1 MSNPERMQHDKAT
14 ILSIIKYFLI
24 SIVAVIFI
32 YAGFRLFIILL
43 PFVFGFILARLSI
56 AIVTAVKNQV
66 YDIGQFIRRR
76 RERKSAQA
84 PEPAPAP
91 GTQKATLPAV
101 RRKLGR
107 YPQGLARSRS
117 EKRLIIV
124 VYVLLIVLIFGMFVG
139 VIVAGVDQL
148 RSLANYLPEIFGD
161 ADFLLR
167 IVDYLESLSARLGGF
182 IPPQYLSML
191 ENELANLQQRILQEV
206 PRIVTAILNGIASF
220 AGNLPIIFFV
230 IVVIIMSGYYFIS
243 DSRNM
248 YIFMRRNV
256 ISKQFREKTV
266 RLINTLFSTLFRVIG
281 GYLFLLILTF
291 AMALVGLLLIRM
303 PYAVIIALVAAIV
316 DFLPVLGLSATM
328 IPVAIYLFINGQ
340 ILRGLG
346 ALIVLAV
353 MTMIRRVIEPAV
365 LGNAMRLHPM
375 ATLTSMIVGI
385 AVYGLA
391 GILIGPIIMVVAK
404 EILSLYGI
412 DNKLRTFFGDI
423 LNRFSA

>member
-32 YAGFRLFIILL
+32 YAGFRLFVILL

-56 AIVTAVKNQV
+56 AVVTAAKNQV
-66 YDIGQFIRRR
+66 YGIGQFLRRR
-76 RERKSAQA
+76 RERKSAPA

-91 GTQKATLPAV
+91 ETQKAALPAV

-139 VIVAGVDQL
+139 VIVAGVGQL
-148 RSLANYLPEIFGD
+148 RSLAAYLPDLFSNT
-161 ADFLLR
+161 DFFLR
-167 IVDYLESLSARLGGF
+167 IVDYLESLSSRLGGF

-191 ENELANLQQRILQEV
+191 ETELANLQQRILQEV
-206 PRIVTAILNGIASF
+206 PRVVTAILNGLASF

-230 IVVIIMSGYYFIS
+230 IVVTIMSGYYFIA

-291 AMALVGLLLIRM
+291 AMALAGLLLIRM

-328 IPVAIYLFINGQ
+328 IPVAIYWFINGQ
-340 ILRGLG
+340 IWQGLG

-375 ATLTSMIVGI
+375 ATLASMIVGI
-385 AVYGLA
+385 AVYGIA
-391 GILIGPIIMVVAK
+391 GILIGPIIMVIAK

-423 LNRFSA
+423 LNRFST

>member
-1 MSNPERMQHDKAT
+1 MSSPERMQHDKAT

-24 SIVAVIFI
+24 LVVAVVFI
-32 YAGFRLFIILL
+32 YAGFRLFVILL

-56 AIVTAVKNQV
+56 AIVTAAKNLI
-66 YDIGQFIRRR
+66 YDIGQYLHKRKERRN
-76 RERKSAQA
+76 
-84 PEPAPAP
+84 APAAAP
-91 GTQKATLPAV
+91 AETPETQNASLPAG

-124 VYVLLIVLIFGMFVG
+124 VYILLIVLIFGMFVG
-139 VIVAGVDQL
+139 VIIAGVGQL
-148 RSLANYLPEIFGD
+148 RSLAAYLPEIFSD
-161 ADFLLR
+161 TDFFLR
-167 IVDYLESLSARLGGF
+167 IVDYLENLSAKLGGF
-182 IPPQYLSML
+182 IPPQYLSLL
-191 ENELANLQQRILQEV
+191 ETELANLQQRILQEV

-220 AGNLPIIFFV
+220 AGNLPIIFFI
-230 IVVIIMSGYYFIS
+230 IVVTIMSGYYFIA
-243 DSRNM
+243 DSRSM

-291 AMALVGLLLIRM
+291 AMALGGLLLIQM

-328 IPVAIYLFINGQ
+328 IPVAIYWFINGQ
-340 ILRGLG
+340 IWQGLG
-346 ALIVLAV
+346 ALIVLVV

-375 ATLTSMIVGI
+375 ATLAAMIVGI

-391 GILIGPIIMVVAK
+391 GILIGPIIMVIAK

-412 DNKLRTFFGDI
+412 DEKLRTFFGDV
-423 LNRFSA
+423 LNRFST

>member
-1 MSNPERMQHDKAT
+1 MSNPERIQHDKAT

-24 SIVAVIFI
+24 FIVAVIFI

-56 AIVTAVKNQV
+56 ATVTAVKNLIF
-66 YDIGQFIRRR
+66 DIGQFLRRR
-76 RERKSAQA
+76 RERKVSPPVTASAVE
-84 PEPAPAP
+84 PEKVPL
-91 GTQKATLPAV
+91 QAV

-139 VIVAGVDQL
+139 VIIAGVGQL
-148 RSLANYLPEIFGD
+148 RSLASYLPDLFSNT
-161 ADFLLR
+161 DFFLR
-167 IVDYLESLSARLGGF
+167 VVDYLENLSSRLGGF

-191 ENELANLQQRILQEV
+191 ETELANLQQRILQEV
-206 PRIVTAILNGIASF
+206 PRIVTAILNGLASF

-230 IVVIIMSGYYFIS
+230 IVVIVMSGYYFIA

-248 YIFMRRNV
+248 YVFLRRNV

-291 AMALVGLLLIRM
+291 AMALAGLLLIRM
-303 PYAVIIALVAAIV
+303 PYAIIIALVAAIV

-340 ILRGLG
+340 ILQGLG

-353 MTMIRRVIEPAV
+353 MTMIRRVVEPAV

-375 ATLTSMIVGI
+375 ATLAAMIVGI
-385 AVYGLA
+385 AVYGIA
-391 GILIGPIIMVVAK
+391 GILIGPIIMVIAK

-412 DNKLRTFFGDI
+412 DNKLRAFFGDI

>member
-24 SIVAVIFI
+24 FIVAVIFF
-32 YAGFRLFIILL
+32 YAGFRLFVILL
-43 PFVFGFILARLSI
+43 PFVFGYILARLSI
-56 AIVTAVKNQV
+56 AIVTSIKNLF
-66 YDIGQFIRRR
+66 YDFGRYLHRRKH
-76 RERKSAQA
+76 RKTAPMAIPESA
-84 PEPAPAP
+84 PEK
-91 GTQKATLPAV
+91 QKTTLPAS

-107 YPQGLARSRS
+107 YPQGLARSRG

-124 VYVLLIVLIFGMFVG
+124 VYILLIVLIFGMFAG
-139 VIVAGVDQL
+139 VIVAGVGQL
-148 RSLANYLPEIFGD
+148 RSLAAYLPEIFGD

-167 IVDYLESLSARLGGF
+167 LVDYLENLSTRLGGF

-191 ENELANLQQRILQEV
+191 ETELANLQQRILQEV
-206 PRIVTAILNGIASF
+206 PGVVTAILNGIAGF

-230 IVVIIMSGYYFIS
+230 IVVIIMSGYYFIA

-281 GYLFLLILTF
+281 GYLFLLIFTF
-291 AMALVGLLLIRM
+291 VMALVGLLLIRM

-340 ILRGLG
+340 ILQGLG

-375 ATLTSMIVGI
+375 ATLASMIVGI

-391 GILIGPIIMVVAK
+391 GILIGPVIMVVAK